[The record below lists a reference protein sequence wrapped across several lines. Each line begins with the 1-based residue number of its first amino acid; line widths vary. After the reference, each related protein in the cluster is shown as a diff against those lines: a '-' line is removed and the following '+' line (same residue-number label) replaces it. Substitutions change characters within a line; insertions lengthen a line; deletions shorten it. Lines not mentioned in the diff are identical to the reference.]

1 MIDSA
6 QQNLRLPVDASPPP
20 ERLRWPMLLGVAAA
34 ALALHLA
41 LIMVF
46 TPLPPE
52 QNKNGNRTDHS
63 MLFISSRVMASEPE
77 FMKKVDTYD
86 PISFL
91 HPPENVGFSFFR
103 TSGDDFTLD
112 TPSEPILPPQRLA
125 ELKPLPPFEPEP
137 VVRPLARSV
146 VDDTGEVPDAEVVSV
161 SALSYPYCV
170 ADSRPDAV
178 LPAFPHDTRT
188 ERILRRT
195 PVARPSVF
203 ELRQASDL
211 FLSPRDSGS
220 ESGGFPRCEAVLTE
234 SCGVAELDLAA
245 RAWLDTVVNSQEGTS
260 LRRGDRCRVV
270 WSAEALGKEPSAR

>member
-1 MIDSA
+1 MTDSA

-41 LIMVF
+41 LVTIF

-86 PISFL
+86 PIAFL
-91 HPPENVGFSFFR
+91 HPPEAVGFSFFR
-103 TSGDDFTLD
+103 ISGDDFTLD
-112 TPSEPILPPQRLA
+112 SPSEPLLPPQKPA
-125 ELKPLPPFEPEP
+125 ELKPLPPFASEP
-137 VVRPLARSV
+137 VVRPLAQSV
-146 VDDTGEVPDAEVVSV
+146 VDDTGEIPDAEAVSG

-170 ADSRPDAV
+170 ADSRPDAA
-178 LPAFPHDTRT
+178 LPACPHDTRT
-188 ERILRRT
+188 ERILRRS
-195 PVARPSVF
+195 PPARPSVF
-203 ELRQASDL
+203 ELRQTFDL
-211 FLSPRDSGS
+211 FLSAPDSGS

-245 RAWLDTVVNSQEGTS
+245 RAWLDTVANSQEGAS
-260 LRRGDRCRVV
+260 FRPGDRCRIV
-270 WSAEALGKEPSAR
+270 WSAEAMGKEPSAR